1 MNGADGNLV
10 GQYFL
15 TFDDEGHL
23 GFHGE
28 ILDCLEPGYFLCQL
42 FSAFTDEPTNSII
55 QPARHMTGWKF
66 FDDVEQWNRAY
77 RDASSKGRQ

>member
-1 MNGADGNLV
+1 MNGAGGNLV

-15 TFDDEGHL
+15 TFNEEGNL

-28 ILDCLEPGYFLCQL
+28 ILDCLEPGYFHCQL
-42 FSAFTDEPTNSII
+42 FSALTGEPTNSIV
-55 QPARHMTGWKF
+55 QPARDMNGWKF

-77 RDASSKGRQ
+77 RDASPKGRQ